1 MNTKRVLALV
11 LALMMTLT
19 LFGCGEKPAEDGT
32 DDAPK
37 TVTITDM
44 IGRQVEIVPGS
55 YQRVVCIGAGAL
67 RLYSYVGDVSLLC
80 GVEDIDN
87 TTLEERPK
95 MFDGVARPYV
105 MVYGDTFAA
114 LPSCGVGGPN
124 AQAAEAEKIL
134 ACQPDIII
142 SEYKDVEK
150 ADALQEQVGV
160 PVITTSTGPDG
171 VFDDAFRT
179 SLQLLGQLF
188 GRQERTQE
196 LIAFIDSQTAELT
209 SRTAGVADEDRPGVY
224 ICGLGN
230 WGTTDHLMTSQ
241 SYAAFRVANIRNV
254 ATDLGKDGVQ
264 PIEAEKFAAL
274 GDSIDIMILDA
285 AAVKNIAPLYQ
296 EDPRLFDGCKA
307 WENGQVY
314 LEMAYNAYYTNH
326 EIALAN
332 AWYAAKVVYPDL
344 FADVDMTAMAL
355 TSLAPYQEETDI
367 KAAVD
372 AALTYLSDAQ
382 QADGGFMS
390 WGAANSE
397 SCAQVIV
404 ALTALGIDPAADS
417 RFVKN
422 GASPLDGLCAFACE
436 GGGFRHSDEVWLPS
450 RASTHWPPATA
461 SGRARHACST

>member
-1 MNTKRVLALV
+1 MITKRVLALV

-134 ACQPDIII
+134 SCQPDIIV
-142 SEYKDVEK
+142 SEYEDVDK
-150 ADALQEQVGV
+150 AEALQQQVGV
-160 PVITTSTGPDG
+160 PVITLRTGVDG
-171 VFDDAFRT
+171 VFSEDFSGSIT
-179 SLQLLGQLF
+179 LLGKVLD
-188 GRQERTQE
+188 RETR
-196 LIAFIDSQTAELT
+196 AAELLSFVAAET
-209 SRTAGVADEDRPGVY
+209 ADIQARTADIPEADKPAVY

-230 WGTTDHLMTSQ
+230 WGTTNHLMTTQ

-254 ATDLGKDGVQ
+254 VTDLAADGIQ

-274 GDSIDIMILDA
+274 GGSMDLMLIDA
-285 AAVKNIAPLYQ
+285 AAVKNIAPLYA
-296 EDPRLFDGCKA
+296 EDPTMLDTCKA
-307 WENGQVY
+307 WQDGSVY
-314 LEMAYNAYYTNH
+314 LEMAYNAYYTNY

-332 AWYAAKVVYPDL
+332 TWFAAKCVYPDL
-344 FADVDMTAMAL
+344 FADVDMTAKTNEITKAFL
-355 TSLAPYQEETDI
+355 GQELA
-367 KAAVD
+367 
-372 AALTYLSDAQ
+372 AQ
-382 QADGGFMS
+382 
-390 WGAANSE
+390 
-397 SCAQVIV
+397 I
-404 ALTALGIDPAADS
+404 
-417 RFVKN
+417 
-422 GASPLDGLCAFACE
+422 FACPSSF
-436 GGGFRHSDEVWLPS
+436 GGYQQIDTVSFFR
-450 RASTHWPPATA
+450 
-461 SGRARHACST
+461 